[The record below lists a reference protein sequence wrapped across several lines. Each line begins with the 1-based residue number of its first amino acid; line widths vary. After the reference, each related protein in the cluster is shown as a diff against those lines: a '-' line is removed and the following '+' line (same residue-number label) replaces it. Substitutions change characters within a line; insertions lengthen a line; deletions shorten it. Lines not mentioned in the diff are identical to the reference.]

1 MRLKKAM
8 EGWGRDS
15 DVMTRLLGGFDGDG
29 MAAVAEAFER
39 KYGQP
44 LWSALKEELKEG
56 NFLSAATAWL
66 STISSNPARSAE
78 RFTELGL
85 SDGDVELPKL
95 VEMLDWLFVEN
106 EALLS
111 FIAFLDVETVRE
123 ATKGWG
129 TDDTALIRA
138 FTTRNTRALAR
149 VTIGYRWCDFI
160 VTGVI
165 VALDG

>member
-1 MRLKKAM
+1 MPKPEYVAMRLKKAM

-15 DVMTRLLGGFDGDG
+15 DVMTRMLGGFDGDG

-44 LWSALKEELKEG
+44 LWSALKEELKAG

-78 RFTELGL
+78 RFTELDL
-85 SDGDVELPKL
+85 SNGDVELPKL

-106 EALLS
+106 EALLFTHFS
-111 FIAFLDVETVRE
+111 ARYRRDEILRILDAR
-123 ATKGWG
+123 
-129 TDDTALIRA
+129 LPPSLR
-138 FTTRNTRALAR
+138 AR
-149 VTIGYRWCDFI
+149 VTPLLP
-160 VTGVI
+160 
-165 VALDG
+165 AA